1 MGIWQSVMCLRVWPA
16 LSATAPLPRGQEPQ
30 RMPQGASRDWVE
42 FEDSVMRE
50 GIAIEN
56 IYRFFRIVLAR
67 RPGIEFAIRS
77 PFWAELCSAT
87 DII

>member
-1 MGIWQSVMCLRVWPA
+1 
-16 LSATAPLPRGQEPQ
+16 
-30 RMPQGASRDWVE
+30 
-42 FEDSVMRE
+42 MRE